1 MRTKI
6 IVAIMT
12 MLLSVVCFGCGQDP
26 VQEDLLNYINTEL
39 STLADLETEALQKY
53 ESVTGDNYTDDFV
66 LYETLSNEIIPTY
79 RKFVEGLEEIKPK
92 TKEVQELHG
101 LYVEAANTQYNAFV
115 QIMAAI
121 EQLDTNIIANA
132 NEKLSEGRKKL
143 REFETKLLE
152 LAEEHN
158 VTLEQ

>member
-12 MLLSVVCFGCGQDP
+12 MLLSVVCLDAVKTLCKKTFLITLTRNFP
-26 VQEDLLNYINTEL
+26 
-39 STLADLETEALQKY
+39 SLADLETEAMQKY

-101 LYVEAANTQYNAFV
+101 LYVRPPIHN
-115 QIMAAI
+115 IM
-121 EQLDTNIIANA
+121 
-132 NEKLSEGRKKL
+132 
-143 REFETKLLE
+143 
-152 LAEEHN
+152 H
-158 VTLEQ
+158 